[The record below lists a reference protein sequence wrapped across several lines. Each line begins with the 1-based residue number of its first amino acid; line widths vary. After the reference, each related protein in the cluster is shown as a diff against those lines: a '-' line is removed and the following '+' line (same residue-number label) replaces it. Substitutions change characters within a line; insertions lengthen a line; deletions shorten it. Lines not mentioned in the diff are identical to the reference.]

1 MHPNNTAA
9 GPALTPRYA
18 SAGRQITPLAVW
30 LAEHDIQPLTFL
42 DAALRGCA
50 PRVVR
55 FGDSLFIT
63 RADAAAWRDRL
74 WRESVESNAAIL
86 AEDGSL

>member
-1 MHPNNTAA
+1 M
-9 GPALTPRYA
+9 
-18 SAGRQITPLAVW
+18 TPLADW
-30 LAEHDIQPLTFL
+30 LAEQDINPLAFL

-55 FGDSLFIT
+55 FGAGLYIT

-74 WRESVESNAAIL
+74 WRESVETNSSIIAQEASD
-86 AEDGSL
+86 ASQ